1 MRLFEESEAGGAPQT
16 SQLEI
21 DVAQP
26 RLNLAAVK
34 NVVAF
39 VSAKGGVGKS
49 AILTNVAVA
58 LALKGRK
65 VGLVDADLNS
75 PSVAAMLGMRRARLF
90 AAGDQ
95 IDPAA
100 GPLGLRVV
108 ASNLLLESE
117 PPPLSLV
124 DEEPPAA
131 TNGARPVELTRAQMI
146 QRLLGQTRFGA
157 LDFVLID
164 AAPGLGEINLI
175 ARTAPLTGFV
185 ILSHPSQLGVESA
198 KAALAAAARA
208 GAPVLGLI
216 ENLTSFYCESCHSV
230 RPLLPHGEMAA
241 MVARKGPPIIGR
253 LPFDP
258 RLAEACDHGVPFV
271 KEFADAPLTKQIA
284 EVAGRIEEILA
295 TAVRRA
301 EP

>member
-1 MRLFEESEAGGAPQT
+1 MRLFDESQAAGAPQT

-21 DVAQP
+21 DVAHT

-117 PPPLSLV
+117 PLPLSLI
-124 DEEPPAA
+124 DEEPTAI
-131 TNGARPVELTRAQMI
+131 TNGARAVELTPSQMI
-146 QRLLGQTRFGA
+146 RRLLGQTRFGA

-164 AAPGLGEINLI
+164 AAPGLGEIDLI
-175 ARTAPLTGFV
+175 ARIAPLTGFV
-185 ILSHPSQLGVESA
+185 MLTHPSQLGVESA
-198 KAALAAAARA
+198 KTGLEVASRA
-208 GAPVLGLI
+208 GVPVLGLI
-216 ENLTSFYCESCHSV
+216 ENLTGFYCESCRSV

-271 KEFADAPLTKQIA
+271 KEFADAPLARQITEA
-284 EVAGRIEEILA
+284 AGRIEELLA
-295 TAVRRA
+295 TLTHRA

>member
-1 MRLFEESEAGGAPQT
+1 MRLFEESEAGGEPQT

-21 DVAQP
+21 DVAHT

-117 PPPLSLV
+117 PLPLSLI
-124 DEEPPAA
+124 DEEPTAI
-131 TNGARPVELTRAQMI
+131 TNGARAVELTPSQMI
-146 QRLLGQTRFGA
+146 RRLLGQTRFGA

-164 AAPGLGEINLI
+164 AAPGLGEIDLI
-175 ARTAPLTGFV
+175 ARIAPLTGFV
-185 ILSHPSQLGVESA
+185 MLTHPSQLGVESA
-198 KAALAAAARA
+198 KTGLEVASRA
-208 GAPVLGLI
+208 GVPVLGLI
-216 ENLTSFYCESCHSV
+216 ENLTGFYCESCRSV

-271 KEFADAPLTKQIA
+271 KEFADAPLARQITEA
-284 EVAGRIEEILA
+284 AGRIEELLA
-295 TAVRRA
+295 TLTHRA